1 MNILCDSSEAM
12 NCRMNLIVIEMY
24 QELEDFFV
32 DVFQI
37 NPVPLRFLPTPL
49 KPIYVGASLGYQAG
63 EFGASQPGPIMSAD
77 LFTPEIQRYE
87 QTALVGLGGMVI

>member
-1 MNILCDSSEAM
+1 
-12 NCRMNLIVIEMY
+12 MNLIVIEMN

-32 DVFQI
+32 DLFQI
-37 NPVPLRFLPTPL
+37 NPVPLRFLPAPL

-63 EFGASQPGPIMSAD
+63 ELGAQQKGPIVSPD